1 MKVSERF
8 TKTFTNLCS
17 SLGKNN
23 KSLYSALTIAIS
35 KGTLRPTFTMM
46 DKKQDKPSRK
56 YAAFREGL
64 TGAVAIVS
72 YLVTDNIVEKM
83 AVPFCKKANMLDRLP
98 EVKPVLSLFSVSL
111 SALFIIPMICNFATK
126 PLLDKFSKKQSNPLK
141 PQITP
146 TSNNV
151 KFTSLP
157 PVYRNFSYN
166 GNLRIGG

>member
-17 SLGKNN
+17 SLGKSN
-23 KSLYSALTIAIS
+23 KSLYSALTIAVS

-46 DKKQDKPSRK
+46 DKKQEKSSKR

-72 YLVTDNIVEKM
+72 YLVTDNIVEKL
-83 AVPFCKKANMLDRLP
+83 AVPFCKKAKILDKLP
-98 EVKPVLSLFSVSL
+98 EVKPVLSLFSVSF
-111 SALFIIPMICNFATK
+111 SALLVIPMICNFATK
-126 PLLDKFSKKQSNPLK
+126 PLLDKFSNKQSNPLK